1 MTSIIGTVRRVGF
14 AVVAASLFLAGCGS
28 SGSDAVDAV
37 TIVPLELLNSIYKS
51 IKKPV
56 SRALKG
62 WEWESFIDNFGPILS
77 DAKYAIVMRKVTY
90 QSTGADGNL
99 HTMSGLLIMPK
110 AILGSR
116 PSVPILLYQHGT
128 EPYRPYAPSRF
139 LKNLDNPSDYPE
151 VMVAA
156 AIATTGYAVAM
167 ADYEGLG
174 DNTDTQPYVHGT
186 TLANQVIDMLRKSR
200 DIIADDSPCKWNSQL
215 FLMGYSEGGYVTMTT
230 TRELE
235 QNHASEFTVTASA
248 PLSGPHDL
256 SGAMRSII
264 LSNSTFK
271 APYFL
276 PFLLTGYNYAYG
288 NQTPL
293 FSSSFALLTQY
304 NSATPTLYG
313 RFDGTWRSDEINEA
327 MGMDYD
333 TPTLIVPKSVLT
345 PEFLSELAK
354 DNSSLVT
361 YLKDN
366 DSYRGWTNP
375 PKAPMRLY
383 HHRSDDLV
391 PYANSQ
397 IAFNAFSSSGAKYHG
412 VKPQTTGVELVEE
425 TTKITAS
432 SDPAKSIHLSAALP
446 ELSKGWKWLDKFK
459 K

>member
-1 MTSIIGTVRRVGF
+1 MNGIMYTVRRVGA
-14 AVVAASLFLAGCGS
+14 AVVAASLFVAGCGS
-28 SGSDAVDAV
+28 GGSDVVDAV
-37 TIVPLELLNSIYKS
+37 TVVPLELLNSIYKS

-62 WEWESFIDNFGPILS
+62 WEWDSFFDNFGPILS
-77 DAKYAIVMRKVTY
+77 DAEYGIVMRKVTY
-90 QSTGADGNL
+90 YSTGADGAL
-99 HTMSGLLIMPK
+99 HAMTGLLIMPK
-110 AILGSR
+110 NFFGSR

-128 EPYRPYAPSRF
+128 EPYRPYSPSRF
-139 LKNLDNPSDYPE
+139 LKNRDNPSDYPE

-156 AIATTGYAVAM
+156 AIAATGYAVAM

-174 DNTDTQPYVHGT
+174 DSTEAQPYVHGT

-200 DIIADDSPCKWNSQL
+200 DTIAGSDSPCKWNSQL
-215 FLMGYSEGGYVTMTT
+215 FLMGYSEGGYVTLTT

-235 QNHASEFTVTASA
+235 LNHAAEFTVTASA

-256 SGAMRSII
+256 SGTMRSVI
-264 LSNSTFK
+264 LSDSTFK

-288 NQTPL
+288 SQTAL
-293 FSSSFALLTQY
+293 FNSGFALLPPY
-304 NSATPTLYG
+304 NSATPPLYTH
-313 RFDGTWRSDEINEA
+313 FDGTWRSDEINEA

-345 PEFLSELAK
+345 QQFIAELSDDA
-354 DNSSLVT
+354 SSLVVF
-361 YLKDN
+361 LKEN
-366 DSYRGWTNP
+366 DSYRGWT
-375 PKAPMRLY
+375 PKAPIRMY

-397 IAFNAFSSSGAKYHG
+397 VTFNAFSSSGAKYHG
-412 VKPQTTGVELVEE
+412 VKPRTTGVELVEE

-446 ELSKGWKWLDKFK
+446 ELSKGWKWLDKFRK
-459 K
+459 

>member
-1 MTSIIGTVRRVGF
+1 MAAIMFSVRRVGV
-14 AVVAASLFLAGCGS
+14 AALAASLLLAGCGS
-28 SGSDAVDAV
+28 GGSDAVDAV
-37 TIVPLELLNSIYKS
+37 TVVPLELLNSIYTS

-62 WEWESFIDNFGPILS
+62 WEWQNFIDNFGTILTN
-77 DAKYAIVMRKVTY
+77 AEYTIVMRKVTY

-99 HTMSGLLIMPK
+99 HTMTGLLIMPK
-110 AILGSR
+110 ALLGSK

-128 EPYRPYAPSRF
+128 EPYRPYSPSRF
-139 LKNLDNPSDYPE
+139 LKNRDNPSDYPE

-156 AIATTGYAVAM
+156 AIAATGYAVAM

-174 DNTDTQPYVHGT
+174 DNSDTQPYVHGT

-200 DIIADDSPCKWNSQL
+200 DIIADDSPCRWNSQL

-235 QNHASEFTVTASA
+235 LNHASEFTVTASA

-256 SGAMRSII
+256 SGTMRSVM
-264 LSNSTFK
+264 LSDNSFK

-288 NQTPL
+288 SQTTL
-293 FSSSFALLTQY
+293 FGSSFALLAQY
-304 NSATPTLYG
+304 NSATPPLYG

-345 PEFLSELAK
+345 QQFLSELT
-354 DNSSLVT
+354 DDTSSLVAF
-361 YLKDN
+361 LRDN
-366 DSYRGWTNP
+366 DSYRGWT
-375 PKAPMRLY
+375 PKAPMRMY

-397 IAFNAFSSSGAKYHG
+397 IAFNSFSSAGAKYHG
-412 VKPQTTGVELVEE
+412 LKPQTTGVELVEE
-425 TTKITAS
+425 STTITAS

-446 ELSKGWKWLDKFK
+446 ELSRGWKWLDKFK